1 MRETVLRTLLVFTA
15 LGWLSAC
22 EELVPPEPEKPVPVV
37 VKPVKKA
44 PVAAPPVVEAP
55 VVKKKPVIDF
65 DDGGSGGGGWS

>member
-22 EELVPPEPEKPVPVV
+22 EELVPPEPEQPVAV

-44 PVAAPPVVEAP
+44 PVVAAPVVEAP
-55 VVKKKPVIDF
+55 VAKKKPVIVF
-65 DDGGSGGGGWS
+65 DDGGSGGGGWN